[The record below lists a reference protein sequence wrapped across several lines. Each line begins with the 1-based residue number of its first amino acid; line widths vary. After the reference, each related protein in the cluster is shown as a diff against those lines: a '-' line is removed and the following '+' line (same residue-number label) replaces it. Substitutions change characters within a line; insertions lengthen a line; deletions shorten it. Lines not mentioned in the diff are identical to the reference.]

1 MATVIVILLILV
13 AAYCIFAPSREEE
26 VLAEQGGCPEQREL
40 NLINTKIDWLETID
54 PHFDGS
60 HGSLLRRI
68 IALLVT
74 RFLALGTWIL
84 LLGGIIALFAS
95 TMPDEIRLELIGA
108 AIGAC
113 VLGYLLVDSQRKLV
127 LLKNRKKFLENFLSA
142 KRSGNYDEATLNEIK
157 KALETKMKYDNEAD
171 LEQFEYIA

>member
-26 VLAEQGGCPEQREL
+26 VLAEQVDCPEQREL
-40 NLINTKIDWLETID
+40 NRINTKIDFLEAIVPD
-54 PHFDGS
+54 D
-60 HGSLLRRI
+60 SLRGI
-68 IALLVT
+68 IAFMVT
-74 RFLALGTWIL
+74 RFLALGTGIL

-157 KALETKMKYDNEAD
+157 KALEYDLEWRNKEA